1 MVELEALRRA
11 REARLACAA
20 SARRAGWEFRR
31 AVGQLS
37 DAGRWIDEGEKVL
50 RFSTQWGGLGW
61 AAVQL
66 FSGGRTGK
74 GGVGRWAGK
83 LFAGSKILHLILK
96 AVEGRRP

>member
-1 MVELEALRRA
+1 MVELQALKQA

-31 AVGQLS
+31 AVGGLS
-37 DAGRWIDEGEKVL
+37 NVGRWIDEGEKVV
-50 RFSTQWGGLGW
+50 RFSSQWAGLGF

-66 FSGGRTGK
+66 FSGGR
-74 GGVGRWAGK
+74 GGLGRFAGK
-83 LFAGSKILHLILK
+83 LFAGSKLLHLILK

>member
-1 MVELEALRRA
+1 MVELQTLKRA

-37 DAGRWIDEGEKVL
+37 DVGRWVDEGEKVL
-50 RFSTQWGGLGW
+50 RFSSRWAGLGW

-66 FSGGRTGK
+66 FSGGRVAK
-74 GGVGRWAGK
+74 GGMGRLAGR
-83 LFAGSKILHLILK
+83 LFAGSKLLHLIFR
-96 AVEGRRP
+96 AVEGRRS

>member
-1 MVELEALRRA
+1 MVELQALKRA

-37 DAGRWIDEGEKVL
+37 DVGRWVDEGEKVL
-50 RFSTQWGGLGW
+50 RFSSQWAGLGW

-66 FSGGRTGK
+66 FSGGRAAK
-74 GGVGRWAGK
+74 GGVGRLAGR
-83 LFAGSKILHLILK
+83 LFAGSKLLHLILQ

>member
-1 MVELEALRRA
+1 MVELQALKRA

-31 AVGQLS
+31 AVGELS
-37 DAGRWIDEGEKVL
+37 DVGRWIDEGEKVV
-50 RFSTQWGGLGW
+50 RFSSQWAGLGW

-66 FSGGRTGK
+66 FSGGK
-74 GGVGRWAGK
+74 GGMGRFAGR

-96 AVEGRRP
+96 ALDGRRP

>member
-1 MVELEALRRA
+1 MVELQALKRA
-11 REARLACAA
+11 RQARLASAA

-31 AVGQLS
+31 AVGELS
-37 DAGRWIDEGEKVL
+37 DVGRWVDEGERVL
-50 RFSTQWGGLGW
+50 RFSSQWAGLGY

-66 FSGGRTGK
+66 FSGGRAAK

-96 AVEGRRP
+96 AMDGRRP

>member
-1 MVELEALRRA
+1 MVELQTLKRA

-31 AVGQLS
+31 AVGELS
-37 DAGRWIDEGEKVL
+37 DVGRWIDEGEKVV
-50 RFSTQWGGLGW
+50 RFSSQWAGLGW

-66 FSGGRTGK
+66 FSGGK
-74 GGVGRWAGK
+74 SGVGRFAGK

-96 AVEGRRP
+96 ALEGRRP

>member
-1 MVELEALRRA
+1 MVELQALKRA
-11 REARLACAA
+11 RDARLACAA

-31 AVGQLS
+31 AVGGLS
-37 DAGRWIDEGEKVL
+37 DVGRWIDEGEKVL
-50 RFSTQWGGLGW
+50 RFSSQWAGLGY

-66 FSGGRTGK
+66 FAGRRGGT
-74 GGVGRWAGK
+74 GGVSRWVGK

>member
-1 MVELEALRRA
+1 MVELQALKRA
-11 REARLACAA
+11 REARLTHAA

-31 AVGQLS
+31 AMGQLS
-37 DAGRWIDEGEKVL
+37 DVGRWIDEGEKVL
-50 RFSTQWGGLGW
+50 RFSSQWAGLGW

-66 FSGGRTGK
+66 FSGGRSAK

-96 AVEGRRP
+96 AMDGRRP